1 MSPTRSTDT
10 NLVWFSK
17 NISFP
22 CSKHCKGA
30 EPPSP
35 NLVVAPLHFQ
45 CQVKL
50 LKEKKVT
57 WQIVHSEL
65 TCFRALF
72 GWHGWAQAQ
81 QKDGDGDQ
89 ELHDGGLLGPCGLFS
104 HLPAASSLLFTE
116 TKSITISRHKTRHLY
131 RLFPCLATLPTVYAA
146 SLSKNKPCNRSTEL

>member
-57 WQIVHSEL
+57 WQIVVSLPASEPFL
-65 TCFRALF
+65 ADMAEPRPSRRMGMVTRSFMTVAFLVLVAF
-72 GWHGWAQAQ
+72 F
-81 QKDGDGDQ
+81 
-89 ELHDGGLLGPCGLFS
+89 PN
-104 HLPAASSLLFTE
+104 LPAASPLLFTE
-116 TKSITISRHKTRHLY
+116 TKSITISRHRHVTFTGFFLVWQPY
-131 RLFPCLATLPTVYAA
+131 QLFMLLF
-146 SLSKNKPCNRSTEL
+146 